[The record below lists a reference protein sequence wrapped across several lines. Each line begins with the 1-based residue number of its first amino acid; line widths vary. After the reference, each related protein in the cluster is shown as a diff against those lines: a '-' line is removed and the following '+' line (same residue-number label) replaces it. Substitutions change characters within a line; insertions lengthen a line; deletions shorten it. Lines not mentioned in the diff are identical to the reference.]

1 MIELQG
7 EGDRTREEVGNK
19 ITRMNAFFYISIA
32 RVFAGLILI
41 VGKDGC
47 VIKTSRAKK
56 FLNNSGCH
64 GKILRT

>member
-1 MIELQG
+1 MS
-7 EGDRTREEVGNK
+7 DRITGGWEEEIGNK

-32 RVFAGLILI
+32 RVFEGLILI

-47 VIKTSRAKK
+47 VIKMSRAKK
-56 FLNNSGCH
+56 FLNNH